1 VQAWRIASER
11 LAAASDTFSF
21 SALQEALN
29 GSMNERSFLSGLS
42 LNTVARKRNLVSDLA
57 EAISRE
63 IAEGRLQAGDRL
75 PTEAELASAA
85 GVSRTVVREAVAAL
99 KAAKLVQTR
108 QGAGA
113 FVLPPPPKSDFFA
126 SLSNGEVD
134 DILAMLELRLAV
146 EVEAASLAAVRRTE
160 EEMAALD
167 RALENITKG
176 EDYGIAADLEFHR
189 ILAGATK
196 NPYFAR
202 FLDFLGEF
210 AVPRRPGASN
220 PVGEDQRQR
229 DYLGVIEREHRAIRD
244 AIAMSD
250 SNLAAAM
257 MRAHLANS
265 RNRYSARILQAA
277 AKPASRAVKVRSA
290 AKA

>member
-1 VQAWRIASER
+1 
-11 LAAASDTFSF
+11 
-21 SALQEALN
+21 
-29 GSMNERSFLSGLS
+29 MNERSFLSGLS

-146 EVEAASLAAVRRTE
+146 EVEAASLAAVRRTD

-210 AVPRRPGASN
+210 AVPRRSGPRPA
-220 PVGEDQRQR
+220 GEGQQQR
-229 DYLGVIEREHRAIRD
+229 DYLGVVEREHRAIRD
-244 AIAMSD
+244 AIATGD

-265 RNRYSARILQAA
+265 RNRYSARILEAST
-277 AKPASRAVKVRSA
+277 KPASKAVKVRST

>member
-1 VQAWRIASER
+1 M
-11 LAAASDTFSF
+11 SDPSSLPSF
-21 SALQEALN
+21 
-29 GSMNERSFLSGLS
+29 S
-42 LNTVARKRNLVSDLA
+42 LNTIARKRNLVSDLV

-75 PTEAELASAA
+75 PTEAEMASSA

-99 KAAKLVQTR
+99 KAAKLVHTR

-113 FVLPPPPKSDFFA
+113 FVLPPPRPDFFA
-126 SLSNGEVD
+126 ALNNGAVD

-146 EVEAASLAAVRRTE
+146 EVEAASLAAVRRTDD
-160 EEMAALD
+160 EMKALD
-167 RALENITKG
+167 HALESITTG
-176 EDYGIAADLEFHR
+176 EDYGLAADLKFHR

-196 NPYFAR
+196 NSYFGR

-210 AVPRRPGASN
+210 AVPRRPVSSYLGE
-220 PVGEDQRQR
+220 EDQRQR
-229 DYLGVIEREHRAIRD
+229 DYLAILEREHRAIRD
-244 AIAMSD
+244 AIAMGD

-257 MRAHLANS
+257 MRAHLTNS
-265 RNRYSARILQAA
+265 RQRYSARISQPSP
-277 AKPASRAVKVRSA
+277 KPPKAPHTR

>member
-1 VQAWRIASER
+1 MTES
-11 LAAASDTFSF
+11 T
-21 SALQEALN
+21 
-29 GSMNERSFLSGLS
+29 FLSGLS

-75 PTEAELASAA
+75 PTEAELAAAA

-126 SLSNGEVD
+126 SLSSGEVD

-146 EVEAASLAAVRRTE
+146 EVEAASLAAVRRTD

-167 RALENITKG
+167 RALENIVRG

-189 ILAGATK
+189 ILAGRDQESVFRAL
-196 NPYFAR
+196 PE
-202 FLDFLGEF
+202 L
-210 AVPRRPGASN
+210 PRRVRGPARS
-220 PVGEDQRQR
+220 
-229 DYLGVIEREHRAIRD
+229 HRAPGGRG
-244 AIAMSD
+244 
-250 SNLAAAM
+250 
-257 MRAHLANS
+257 
-265 RNRYSARILQAA
+265 
-277 AKPASRAVKVRSA
+277 SRASGLSRRDRARAPGDPRRHRHERLEPLCGDDARPSRQQPQPLLGAHHAEFREACAQDAQVALRRESLTA
-290 AKA
+290 DRGRQAPIRT

>member
-1 VQAWRIASER
+1 
-11 LAAASDTFSF
+11 
-21 SALQEALN
+21 
-29 GSMNERSFLSGLS
+29 MNESSFLSGLS

-126 SLSNGEVD
+126 SLSSGEVD

-146 EVEAASLAAVRRTE
+146 EVEAASLAAVRRTD

-210 AVPRRPGASN
+210 AVPRRAGPLSPMGD
-220 PVGEDQRQR
+220 DQH

-244 AIAMSD
+244 AIAMGD

-265 RNRYSARILQAA
+265 RNRYSARILKASAKPAPKAVKARAA
-277 AKPASRAVKVRSA
+277 AKA
-290 AKA
+290 

>member
-1 VQAWRIASER
+1 MAIPS
-11 LAAASDTFSF
+11 S
-21 SALQEALN
+21 
-29 GSMNERSFLSGLS
+29 LSGLS
-42 LNTVARKRNLVSDLA
+42 LNPLARKRNLVSDLVD
-57 EAISRE
+57 AISRE

-113 FVLPPPPKSDFFA
+113 FVLPPPRPDFFA
-126 SLSNGEVD
+126 ALATGAVD

-160 EEMAALD
+160 EEMRALD
-167 RALENITKG
+167 RALETITAG
-176 EDYGIAADLEFHR
+176 EDHGLAADLEFHR

-196 NPYFAR
+196 NSYFVR

-210 AVPRRPGASN
+210 AVPRRPVSSSS
-220 PVGEDQRQR
+220 GEEGRRQR
-229 DYLGVIEREHRAIRD
+229 EYLAMLEREHRAIRD
-244 AIAMSD
+244 AVATGD

-257 MRAHLANS
+257 MRAHLTNS
-265 RNRYSARILQAA
+265 RQRYSARISQAA
-277 AKPASRAVKVRSA
+277 PQAQKALR
-290 AKA
+290 AKAAS

>member
-1 VQAWRIASER
+1 
-11 LAAASDTFSF
+11 
-21 SALQEALN
+21 
-29 GSMNERSFLSGLS
+29 MNDRSFLSDLS

-75 PTEAELASAA
+75 PTEAELAAAA

-146 EVEAASLAAVRRTE
+146 EVEAASLAAVRRTD

-210 AVPRRPGASN
+210 AVPRRSGQSD
-220 PVGEDQRQR
+220 PVGMDQRQR
-229 DYLGVIEREHRAIRD
+229 DYLSVIEREHRAIRD
-244 AIAMSD
+244 AIAMGD

-265 RNRYSARILQAA
+265 RNRYSARILQASGKSA
-277 AKPASRAVKVRSA
+277 AKPVKVRSA

>member
-1 VQAWRIASER
+1 MSDNSL
-11 LAAASDTFSF
+11 LAD
-21 SALQEALN
+21 
-29 GSMNERSFLSGLS
+29 LS
-42 LNTVARKRNLVSDLA
+42 LNTVARKRNLVSDLVD
-57 EAISRE
+57 AISRE

-126 SLSNGEVD
+126 SLGNGAAD

-146 EVEAASLAAVRRTE
+146 EVEAASLAAVRRTK
-160 EEMAALD
+160 EEMEALD
-167 RALENITKG
+167 RALENITAG
-176 EDYGIAADLEFHR
+176 EDYGFAADLEFHR

-196 NPYFAR
+196 NSYFGR

-210 AVPRRPGASN
+210 AVPRRNVSQGST
-220 PVGEDQRQR
+220 EDRRQR
-229 DYLGVIEREHRAIRD
+229 DYLSMIEREHRAIRD
-244 AIAMSD
+244 AIALGD

-265 RNRYSARILQAA
+265 RKRYSARISKAVPEESS
-277 AKPASRAVKVRSA
+277 KPARSRT
-290 AKA
+290 KA

>member
-1 VQAWRIASER
+1 MTDRP
-11 LAAASDTFSF
+11 L
-21 SALQEALN
+21 
-29 GSMNERSFLSGLS
+29 LSGLS
-42 LNTVARKRNLVSDLA
+42 LNSVARKRNLVSDLA

-63 IAEGRLQAGDRL
+63 IAEGRLQPGDRL
-75 PTEAELASAA
+75 PTEAELAAAA

-113 FVLPPPPKSDFFA
+113 FVLPPPPKSDFFS
-126 SLSNGEVD
+126 SLGEGADD

-146 EVEAASLAAVRRTE
+146 EVEAASLAAVRRTD
-160 EEMAALD
+160 EEMGALD

-176 EDYGIAADLEFHR
+176 ADFGIAADLEFHR

-196 NPYFAR
+196 NSYFVR
-202 FLDFLGEF
+202 FLEFLGEF
-210 AVPRRPGASN
+210 AVPRRHNGSSVSAE
-220 PVGEDQRQR
+220 GGGQR
-229 DYLGVIEREHRAIRD
+229 DYLSLIEREHRAIRD
-244 AIAMSD
+244 AIAVGD

-257 MRAHLANS
+257 MRAHLVNS
-265 RNRYSARILQAA
+265 RNRYSARITRQASPQAA
-277 AKPASRAVKVRSA
+277 PKAVKSRVR

>member
-1 VQAWRIASER
+1 
-11 LAAASDTFSF
+11 
-21 SALQEALN
+21 
-29 GSMNERSFLSGLS
+29 MNERSFLSGLS

-176 EDYGIAADLEFHR
+176 AADLEFHR

-244 AIAMSD
+244 AIAMGD

-277 AKPASRAVKVRSA
+277 AKPASKALKVRSA

>member
-1 VQAWRIASER
+1 MTDHFRQTE
-11 LAAASDTFSF
+11 AAPDIFSF
-21 SALQEALN
+21 QRLQETLD
-29 GSMNERSFLSGLS
+29 GTMNERSFLSGLS

-63 IAEGRLQAGDRL
+63 IAEGRLQPGDRL

-146 EVEAASLAAVRRTE
+146 EVEAASLAAVRRTDDE
-160 EEMAALD
+160 LAALD

-210 AVPRRPGASN
+210 AVPRRAAPR
-220 PVGEDQRQR
+220 PEGEDQRQR
-229 DYLGVIEREHRAIRD
+229 DYLGVVEREHRAIRD
-244 AIAMSD
+244 AIAMGD

-265 RNRYSARILQAA
+265 RNRYSARMLEAS
-277 AKPASRAVKVRSA
+277 AKPASKPVKDRST

>member
-1 VQAWRIASER
+1 MTES
-11 LAAASDTFSF
+11 T
-21 SALQEALN
+21 
-29 GSMNERSFLSGLS
+29 FLSGLS

-75 PTEAELASAA
+75 PTEAELAAAA

-126 SLSNGEVD
+126 SLSSGEVD

-146 EVEAASLAAVRRTE
+146 EVEAASLAAVRRTD

-167 RALENITKG
+167 RALENIVRG

-189 ILAGATK
+189 ILAAATK
-196 NPYFAR
+196 NPYFVR
-202 FLDFLGEF
+202 FLNFLGEF
-210 AVPRRPGASN
+210 AVPRGHIARQ
-220 PVGEDQRQR
+220 VGEDQGHR
-229 DYLGVIEREHRAIRD
+229 DYLAVIEREHRAIRD

-250 SNLAAAM
+250 SNLSAAM

-265 RNRYSARILQAA
+265 RNRYSARITQNS
-277 AKPASRAVKVRSA
+277 AKPALRTPKLRSA
-290 AKA
+290 SKA

>member
-1 VQAWRIASER
+1 MTES
-11 LAAASDTFSF
+11 T
-21 SALQEALN
+21 
-29 GSMNERSFLSGLS
+29 FLSGLS

-75 PTEAELASAA
+75 PTEAELAAAA

-113 FVLPPPPKSDFFA
+113 FVLPPPKSDFFA

-146 EVEAASLAAVRRTE
+146 EVEAASLAAVRRTD

-167 RALENITKG
+167 RALENIVRG
-176 EDYGIAADLEFHR
+176 ADYGIAADLEFHR

-210 AVPRRPGASN
+210 AVPRRHTMRAVDDDTG
-220 PVGEDQRQR
+220 QQ
-229 DYLGVIEREHRAIRD
+229 DYLEVIEREHRAIRD
-244 AIAMSD
+244 AIAMGD

-265 RNRYSARILQAA
+265 RNRYTARIAQTS
-277 AKPASRAVKVRSA
+277 AKPAPKLRSA
-290 AKA
+290 AKG

>member
-1 VQAWRIASER
+1 
-11 LAAASDTFSF
+11 
-21 SALQEALN
+21 
-29 GSMNERSFLSGLS
+29 
-42 LNTVARKRNLVSDLA
+42 LVSDLA

-75 PTEAELASAA
+75 PTEAELAAAA

-146 EVEAASLAAVRRTE
+146 EVEAASLAAVRRTD

-167 RALENITKG
+167 RALENIVKG
-176 EDYGIAADLEFHR
+176 DDYGIAADLDFHR

-202 FLDFLGEF
+202 FLDFLGGF
-210 AVPRRPGASN
+210 AVPRRHVSRHTD
-220 PVGEDQRQR
+220 EDKEQRS
-229 DYLGVIEREHRAIRD
+229 YLSVIEREHRAIRD
-244 AIAMSD
+244 AIAMGD

-265 RNRYSARILQAA
+265 RNRYSARIAQSSAA
-277 AKPASRAVKVRSA
+277 PVPRTPKLRSA